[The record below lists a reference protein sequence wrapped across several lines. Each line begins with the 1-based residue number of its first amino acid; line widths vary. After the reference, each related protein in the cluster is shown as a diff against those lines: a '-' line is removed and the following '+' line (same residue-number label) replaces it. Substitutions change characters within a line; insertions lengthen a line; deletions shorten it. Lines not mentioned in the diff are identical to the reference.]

1 MLGEDVVIDTMTE
14 VAMRDRV
21 PAVKQTAS
29 VLYHGDAGF
38 MLSEG
43 DEGKY
48 GKAIEDAHGNKHVF
62 YYIPSGTY
70 SVTNKSLMS
79 MVYIAAGDPFV
90 NNEGYIDINTVGT
103 EEFTAFDE
111 RHEITVKDGEYIAL
125 SFGAKIVFEPT
136 QQ

>member
-1 MLGEDVVIDTMTE
+1 
-14 VAMRDRV
+14 
-21 PAVKQTAS
+21 
-29 VLYHGDAGF
+29 
-38 MLSEG
+38 
-43 DEGKY
+43 
-48 GKAIEDAHGNKHVF
+48 
-62 YYIPSGTY
+62 
-70 SVTNKSLMS
+70 
-79 MVYIAAGDPFV
+79 MVYITAGDPFV